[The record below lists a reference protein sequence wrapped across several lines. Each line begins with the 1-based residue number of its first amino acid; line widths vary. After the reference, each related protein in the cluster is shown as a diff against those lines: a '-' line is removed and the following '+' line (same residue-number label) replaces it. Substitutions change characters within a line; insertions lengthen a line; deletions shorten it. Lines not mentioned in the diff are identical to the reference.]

1 MDYFFVWH
9 SFRFPFCTYSFSKNK
24 EIVVS
29 FSLSLLFLIVRQQWK
44 QVETCKTD
52 SSQYYLVWDENLQ
65 AFKLDRP
72 QMKLFL
78 FYKKELTL
86 SVIELAIVLLHA
98 GQDGQAVHRGAGDT
112 GGYTVLQR

>member
-52 SSQYYLVWDENLQ
+52 SSQYYLVWDEKLQ
-65 AFKLDRP
+65 ATDEVI
-72 QMKLFL
+72 L